1 MADDFNF
8 GTPLTH
14 DMISKFN
21 ASIQP
26 QRMIA
31 ESIAAEQDCMMVSFK
46 KWASKDIR
54 IENGCRKQWSAQHI
68 IQM

>member
-1 MADDFNF
+1 MADDFKF
-8 GTPLTH
+8 GTPFTP

-31 ESIAAEQDCMMVSFK
+31 ESIAAEQDRKMSGSRSGR
-46 KWASKDIR
+46 ASIS
-54 IENGCRKQWSAQHI
+54 E
-68 IQM
+68 

>member
-1 MADDFNF
+1 MADDFKF
-8 GTPLTH
+8 GTPLMP

-31 ESIAAEQDCMMVSFK
+31 ESIVAEQD
-46 KWASKDIR
+46 R
-54 IENGCRKQWSAQHI
+54 IIKGILIWKNLYFVI
-68 IQM
+68 